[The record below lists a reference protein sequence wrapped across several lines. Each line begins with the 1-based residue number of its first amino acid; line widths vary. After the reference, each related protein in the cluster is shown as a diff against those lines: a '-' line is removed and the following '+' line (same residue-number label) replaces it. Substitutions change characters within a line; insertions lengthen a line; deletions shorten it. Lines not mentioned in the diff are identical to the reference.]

1 MPEINLGNVNNQQEE
16 IELNNLRVTNEVST
30 LDGVRII
37 EEKTEE
43 CVERLEDIL
52 DEVDGELAKKADI
65 STIKDMSQATA
76 DYHMGFYIDADGDL
90 CQI

>member
-1 MPEINLGNVNNQQEE
+1 MPEINLGNVNDQQEE
-16 IELNNLRVTNEVST
+16 VQLNNLRVANEVST

-43 CVERLEDIL
+43 CVARLEDIL
-52 DEVDGELAKKADI
+52 DDVDEELSKKADI
-65 STIKDMSQATA
+65 STIQDMSQATA
-76 DYHMGFYIDADGDL
+76 NYHIGFYIDADGDL